1 MKSFQKRVLAAA
13 VLAIPLASAAPALA
27 QRKGGGG
34 ITKADA
40 PIQQEIGIA
49 VGETRTIPAG
59 DVKQYSEGTPGIVDV
74 RLTPDGSKFVLVG
87 QRSGSTSLLMIKND
101 GSQVNWVINVFSR
114 SPELV
119 ERELSQLLEG
129 YPGLR
134 IRRVGARLFIEGGV
148 ANDMEQK
155 RTTQIAQ
162 LYPGQ
167 VESLVTVGTGA
178 IDRKLN
184 IRVDFFFVQY
194 HKSSDWQLGISW
206 PGHFGGS
213 VPGSLAT
220 GNFNINLVKQS
231 GGAMADPLTASVGLT
246 GGSVSMVLN
255 QALPGLDLAST
266 RGWVKVLK
274 QATVITTNG
283 NEARFNAG
291 GEQNFKVS
299 TGLTSSIMPIAFG
312 TDVSILPRYDPT
324 TRNLEVKV
332 QADVADLAP
341 PGSGTDI
348 PSRNTSKLSTLVFLR
363 LGQSLVISGIRTR
376 NERRDTTGLIGLSW
390 IPVLG
395 VLFGSM
401 HDAWED
407 VEGAVFIIPSVV
419 DSVPRAQF
427 DIVKEALDQYDDY
440 SGDIKSVKAYQKT
453 PPEAPEHPAEKK

>member
-1 MKSFQKRVLAAA
+1 MITKRLFAALA
-13 VLAIPLASAAPALA
+13 LALPLVAGAPALA
-27 QRKGGGG
+27 QKKGGNA
-34 ITKADA
+34 TPLKADA
-40 PIQQEIGIA
+40 PVQQEIGIA
-49 VGETRTIPAG
+49 VGESRTIPAG
-59 DVKQYSEGTPGIVDV
+59 DVKQYSEGSPGIADV
-74 RLTPDGSKFVLVG
+74 RLTPDGAKFVIVG
-87 QRSGSTSLLMIKND
+87 QRAGSTSLLMIKND
-101 GSQVNWVINVFSR
+101 GTQVDWVINVFSR

-155 RTTQIAQ
+155 RTTQIAA

-194 HKSSDWQLGISW
+194 DKSSNWQIGISW
-206 PGHFGGS
+206 PGKFGGGTAANTFDFNY
-213 VPGSLAT
+213 VKDAT
-220 GNFNINLVKQS
+220 GSN
-231 GGAMADPLTASVGLT
+231 PLTASVGLT
-246 GGSVSMVLN
+246 SGGTSMVVN
-255 QALPGLDLAST
+255 QALPGLDLASL

-283 NEARFNAG
+283 NEARFENG
-291 GEQNFKVS
+291 GEQNYPVQS
-299 TGLTSSIMPIAFG
+299 GLVASIEKIQFG
-312 TDVSILPRYDPT
+312 TTVSVLPRYDPV

-332 QADVADLAP
+332 QAEIADLTP
-341 PGSGTDI
+341 PVSSSPLPGRD
-348 PSRNTSKLSTLVFLR
+348 TSKLSTLVFLK
-363 LGQSLVISGIRTR
+363 LGQSLVLSGIRTR
-376 NERRDTTGLIGLSW
+376 SERRSTNGIPGLSW

-401 HDAWED
+401 SDEWRD

-419 DSVPRAQF
+419 ESVPRGQF
-427 DIVKEALDQYDDY
+427 DMVKEALDQYDDY
-440 SGDIKSVKAYQKT
+440 SGGIRDVKTYRRE
-453 PPEAPEHPAEKK
+453 PPEEGAEKK

>member
-1 MKSFQKRVLAAA
+1 MSSYKRLLTALAFALPLAA
-13 VLAIPLASAAPALA
+13 AAPALA
-27 QRKGGGG
+27 QKKGGSGSPL
-34 ITKADA
+34 KADA
-40 PIQQEIGIA
+40 PVQQEIGIA

-59 DVKQYSEGTPGIVDV
+59 DVKQYSEGSPGIADV
-74 RLTPDGSKFVLVG
+74 RLTPDGGKFVIVG

-101 GSQVNWVINVFSR
+101 GTQVNWVINVFSR

-148 ANDMEQK
+148 ANEAEQK
-155 RTTQIAQ
+155 RTTQIAA

-194 HKSSDWQLGISW
+194 DKSSDWQLGIS
-206 PGHFGGS
+206 GLGKFGGTQVVQS
-213 VPGSLAT
+213 RVDF
-220 GNFNINLVKQS
+220 NFLKSN
-231 GGAMADPLTASVGLT
+231 PLTTATASIV
-246 GGSVSMVLN
+246 N
-255 QALPGLDLAST
+255 QPLPGLDLAST

-283 NEARFNAG
+283 NEARFDSG

-299 TGLTSSIMPIAFG
+299 TGLTSTIMPISFG
-312 TDVSILPRYDPT
+312 TNVTILPRYDPA

-332 QADVADLAP
+332 QADIADLAP
-341 PGSGTDI
+341 PGQGTDI
-348 PSRNTSKLSTLVFLR
+348 PSRNISKLSTLVFLK
-363 LGQSLVISGIRTR
+363 LGQSLVLSGIRTK
-376 NERRDTTGLIGLSW
+376 NERRSVDGLIGLSW

-401 HDAWED
+401 HNVSQD

-419 DSVPRAQF
+419 ESVPRGQF
-427 DIVKEALDQYDDY
+427 DIVKEALEQYDDY
-440 SGDIKSVKAYQKT
+440 SGGIRDVKTYQKT
-453 PPEAPEHPAEKK
+453 PPEEGAEKK